1 MSLYKQDKTQIAESC
16 FDYLFMEMV
25 HFFNDIENNNEK
37 EKELK
42 NIKLE
47 QMGYVTGQS
56 LAERLTGDR
65 SRFTDNLDV
74 IKFVCKDF
82 WSTIFKKQV
91 DNLKTNHKGTYVL
104 TDNNFKWFSKMSS
117 NNGQEDF
124 KNEVLPYLNFPCG
137 IIRGVLSNLGIN
149 CTVLA
154 DVNPPNQCIFQ
165 IKTVK
170 S

>member
-1 MSLYKQDKTQIAESC
+1 MSLYNQEKTQIAENC

-25 HFFNDIENNNEK
+25 HFFSDIDNNNEK

-42 NIKLE
+42 NSKLE
-47 QMGYVTGQS
+47 QMGYLTGQS
-56 LAERLTGDR
+56 LAERLTQDR

-117 NNGQEDF
+117 NKGPEDF
-124 KNEVLPYLNFPCG
+124 KKEVLPYLNFPCG

-165 IKTVK
+165 KKTIK

>member
-1 MSLYKQDKTQIAESC
+1 MSLYKTEKTQVCESC
-16 FDYLFMEMV
+16 FDYIFMEMV
-25 HFFNDIENNNEK
+25 HFFNNVDNTNEK

-42 NIKLE
+42 NTKLE
-47 QMGYVTGQS
+47 QMGYLTGQS

-65 SRFTDNLDV
+65 ARFTDNLDV

-104 TDNNFKWFSKMSS
+104 TDNNFKWFSKMSI
-117 NNGQEDF
+117 NNNQEDF
-124 KNEVLPYLNFPCG
+124 KKEVLPYLSFPCG

-154 DVNPPNQCIFQ
+154 DVNPPNQC
-165 IKTVK
+165 
-170 S
+170 

>member
-56 LAERLTGDR
+56 LAERCELYIYIYIYKYL
-65 SRFTDNLDV
+65 FLP
-74 IKFVCKDF
+74 F
-82 WSTIFKKQV
+82 IF
-91 DNLKTNHKGTYVL
+91 
-104 TDNNFKWFSKMSS
+104 
-117 NNGQEDF
+117 
-124 KNEVLPYLNFPCG
+124 
-137 IIRGVLSNLGIN
+137 
-149 CTVLA
+149 
-154 DVNPPNQCIFQ
+154 IFFFFLYH
-165 IKTVK
+165 IFILYM
-170 S
+170 